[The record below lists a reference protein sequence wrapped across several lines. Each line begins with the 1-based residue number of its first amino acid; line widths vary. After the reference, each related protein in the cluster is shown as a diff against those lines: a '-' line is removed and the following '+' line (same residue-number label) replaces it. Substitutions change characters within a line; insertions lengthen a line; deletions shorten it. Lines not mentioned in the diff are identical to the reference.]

1 MDVCWEGEGVLYADW
16 RGAIDAPKTKTNNN
30 KQDVGLE
37 INMLLETEK
46 MAPESPDNR
55 LSLHSVG
62 WDGTFLDQFD
72 N

>member
-1 MDVCWEGEGVLYADW
+1 MSMPELMSGL
-16 RGAIDAPKTKTNNN
+16 RG
-30 KQDVGLE
+30 QDVGRE

-55 LSLHSVG
+55 LSLHSVE

>member
-1 MDVCWEGEGVLYADW
+1 MLIGVAECL
-16 RGAIDAPKTKTNNN
+16 PELLS
-30 KQDVGLE
+30 QDVGRE

-55 LSLHSVG
+55 LSLHSVE